1 MYTIPFNFCRY
12 NGKDTIYKVIP
23 LHGKRKWICGT
34 RIPYGKTVEET
45 FNQIFS
51 QFNDSDLLFDACSD
65 ENKEFLKSYGFKAI
79 SIGKEAIIDLAK
91 NEFQKKSL
99 KELIKRG
106 KRHGSVVEIEYSENN
121 EKKLQEFFI
130 ETSHG
135 KEPRLQNLFATA
147 FKPYHRLFVLKKDER
162 WISAIMLS
170 FKHEKF
176 MQTELILRN
185 SKAPVGVMEALINE
199 ILNQLKNEGF
209 EFWSLGAVPF
219 IDYNSKFLSL
229 SWFFNFVGRK
239 IKFAYNYKGLFNFK
253 NKFNPIWQPYYLCYK
268 NRLSPIQ
275 IFKLSQKSNLNKL
288 ITYNILTKLNLNYGK
303 RL

>member
-12 NGKDTIYKVIP
+12 SGDEIVYNPIP
-23 LHGKRKWICGT
+23 LQGKRKWICAT
-34 RIPYGKTVEET
+34 RVPYGKTVEET
-45 FNQIFS
+45 FKQIFS
-51 QFNDSDLLFDACSD
+51 QLPNSDLLFDGCTD
-65 ENKEFLKSYGFKAI
+65 ENKEFLKTYDFN
-79 SIGKEAIIDLAK
+79 SITFGKEAIIDLSK

-106 KRHGSVVEIEYSENN
+106 KRHGSVEEVKYSENN

-130 ETSHG
+130 KTSHG

-147 FKPYHRLFVLKKDER
+147 FKPYHRLFVLKKDEI

-199 ILNQLKNEGF
+199 ILIQLKKEGF
-209 EFWSLGAVPF
+209 EYWSLGAVPF

-229 SWFFNFVGRK
+229 SWFFNSIGRK

-268 NRLSPIQ
+268 NRLNPIQ
-275 IFKLSQKSNLNKL
+275 IFQLSQKSNLNKL
-288 ITYNILTKLNLNYGK
+288 IVHNILTKLGFNYGK
-303 RL
+303 